1 MPAASLRGIDAVTDT
16 GSESA
21 VAVSDSE
28 NATETSKGR
37 MSLAVDVTSAGPCRK
52 RIAVTVPES
61 DIARIRDEALGHFT
75 DRASVPGFRVGRV
88 PRGLIQSKFRRELG
102 DEVKQRVL
110 VESLEQLT
118 EEQDI
123 DPINEPDM
131 DVESLE
137 IPDSG
142 DFNYTFEVEVRPDV
156 HLPDFSA
163 LTIDR
168 EVASVTDAD
177 IERYV
182 SHLLLEYGEKKLKG
196 GVAEVG
202 DMVSASVTF
211 NYKGKTV
218 REMQHFSA
226 RLQATLRFPDAE
238 ITGFAEA
245 LVGATVGDTR
255 TLIAVIS
262 NETPYVPMRNETL
275 DAIFEVHSI
284 SEFTP
289 AKLDADTLDRI
300 GSESVEQ
307 LHEQVRDI
315 LDRQITYRQRQSAR
329 RQLLE
334 LITESNDWELP
345 EELVLKQV
353 ENALHREILE
363 MKQAGYTPKEIQ
375 ARENELRQNSVSMT
389 RQAMKEHFILDRIAE
404 DEDIDVSRE
413 DLDFEIMLMAYQS
426 GETPRRLRSKLVKSG
441 VIENLEAQIRE
452 RKAVD
457 VALERASYNE
467 VPMTE
472 PLTADLDVES
482 VDEAICNIMFARAI
496 DG

>member
-1 MPAASLRGIDAVTDT
+1 MTDT

-21 VAVSDSE
+21 VAVSDAE
-28 NATETSKGR
+28 DVITKSKGR

-52 RIAVTVPES
+52 RIAVTVVES
-61 DIARIRDEALGHFT
+61 DISRIRDEALGHFA

-88 PRGLIQSKFRRELG
+88 PRDLIRAKFRRELS

-137 IPDSG
+137 IPESG
-142 DFNYTFEVEVRPDV
+142 DFSYMFEVEVRPDV
-156 HLPDFSA
+156 HLPDFSGV
-163 LTIDR
+163 TIDR
-168 EVASVTDAD
+168 ETVEVTDED
-177 IERYV
+177 IDRYV

-196 GVAEVG
+196 GTAQLG
-202 DMVSASVTF
+202 DAISASVTF
-211 NYKGKTV
+211 SYRGKVV
-218 REMQHFSA
+218 REMQHLNA
-226 RLQATLRFPDAE
+226 RLQPTLRFPDAE
-238 ITGFAEA
+238 ISGFADSLA
-245 LVGATVGDTR
+245 GVAVGDSR
-255 TLIAVIS
+255 TLSAVIS
-262 NETPYVPMRNETL
+262 NETPYVPMRNEAL
-275 DAIFEVHSI
+275 EAVFEIHSV
-284 SEFTP
+284 SELVP
-289 AKLDADTLDRI
+289 AKLDAETLDRI
-300 GSESVEQ
+300 GAESVEK
-307 LHEQVRDI
+307 LREQGRDI
-315 LDRQITYRQRQSAR
+315 LQRQVVYRQRQSAR
-329 RQLLE
+329 RQLLAV
-334 LITESNDWELP
+334 ITESNDWELP

-404 DEDIDVSRE
+404 DEKIDVSRE
-413 DLDFEIMLMAYQS
+413 ELEVEIALMAYQS

-457 VALERASYNE
+457 VALERASYKE
-467 VPMTE
+467 VPMVE
-472 PLTADLDVES
+472 PLTADLDVEAL
-482 VDEAICNIMFARAI
+482 DEAICNVMFARAI
-496 DG
+496 DR